1 MLLNV
6 FVGDIDLRSDG
17 NIRQCLNSNAN
28 IMCEKYLVKG
38 TIMCLNKTTLSQNIA
53 TNASTTLAFPVN
65 FYPSM
70 CIEHCR
76 AIDGQ
81 TYAIVDE
88 SSCTCATKLLFNAS
102 GPTNSAAGV
111 FKDMTQCG
119 DTSSYSKIGSPTGK
133 LI

>member
-1 MLLNV
+1 M
-6 FVGDIDLRSDG
+6 FVVDIDHRSDG

-28 IMCEKYLVKG
+28 IMCEKYLVQD
-38 TIMCLNKTTLSQNIA
+38 TIMCLNKTTLSQNVLQ
-53 TNASTTLAFPVN
+53 NASTTLAFPVY

-88 SSCTCATKLLFNAS
+88 SSCTCATKLQFNS
-102 GPTNSAAGV
+102 TRPINTNAGV

-133 LI
+133 LL